1 MAEVPGISESCQSC
15 PGASSIVKKN
25 ILMYDSC
32 MATKTITLE
41 LDAYEK
47 LKRAKRAP
55 RESFSSVVRRARWD
69 ESTTAGFLLGALREL
84 KRLHSDSFLDD
95 EELDRIDERAS
106 SRGRRFRAEAT
117 SE

>member
-1 MAEVPGISESCQSC
+1 
-15 PGASSIVKKN
+15 
-25 ILMYDSC
+25 

-47 LKRAKRAP
+47 LKRAKRGP

-69 ESTTAGFLLGALREL
+69 ESPAAGHLLGALREVH
-84 KRLHSDSFLDD
+84 RLHPESFLDD
-95 EELDRIDERAS
+95 RALDRIEERAS
-106 SRGRRFRAEAT
+106 SRERRLRVEAT